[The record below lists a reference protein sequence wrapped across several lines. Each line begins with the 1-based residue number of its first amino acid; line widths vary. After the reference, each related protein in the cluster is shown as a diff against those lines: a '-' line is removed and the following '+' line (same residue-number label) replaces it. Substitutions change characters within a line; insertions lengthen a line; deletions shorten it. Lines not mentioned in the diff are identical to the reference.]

1 MISAEAAVLHA
12 VIENREDEAADQIKE
27 RFFNNELI
35 EFTESV
41 GRLLDLLNADIR
53 RRGLT

>member
-1 MISAEAAVLHA
+1 MMSTEAYVLHA
-12 VIENREDEAADQIKE
+12 VIENREDEAVDQIRE

-41 GRLLDLLNADIR
+41 GHLLDLLNADIR

>member
-1 MISAEAAVLHA
+1 MSTEAYVLHA
-12 VIENREDEAADQIKE
+12 VIENREDEAVDQIRE

-41 GRLLDLLNADIR
+41 GHLLDLLNADIR

>member
-12 VIENREDEAADQIKE
+12 VIENHEDEAADQIKE